1 MSNIDVIIP
10 TFNESLN
17 IIKVIDELRD
27 ALSDLDY
34 EIIVVDD
41 NSPDKTHEKIK
52 NYVNK
57 NKIHNISCINR
68 TWKKGLS
75 SAVIEGIGL
84 SKNNNL

>member
-68 TWKKGLS
+68 T
-75 SAVIEGIGL
+75 
-84 SKNNNL
+84 